1 MVTNYVL
8 THGAW
13 HGGWCWRDIA
23 AKLRVGGHDV
33 FTPTLTGLG
42 ERAHLLS
49 PSVGLSLHV
58 RDVAA
63 VIEAERL
70 TDVVLVGHSY
80 AGMVLPG
87 VAARVPGRVRR
98 LVIVDGFLPDARDSA
113 LTMLP
118 ERVADRYRRLAA
130 EEGMGW
136 LLPPERPDLLGV
148 TNAELIEVL
157 GSRLTPHPFST
168 YEEPSA
174 VGLASIGLPG
184 TFLLCSGWR
193 TPFRPS
199 ASRADDLGW
208 TVREFAADHEVL
220 LSTPSL
226 LADELLE
233 AAGKDR

>member
-1 MVTNYVL
+1 MTSYVL

-13 HGGWCWRDIA
+13 HGGWCWRDVA
-23 AKLRVGGHDV
+23 ARLRACGHEV

-63 VIEAERL
+63 VIETERL

-80 AGMVLPG
+80 AGMILPG
-87 VAARVPGRVRR
+87 VAARVPGRLRQ
-98 LVIVDGFLPDARDSA
+98 LVIVDGFVPDAGDSA
-113 LTMLP
+113 LAILP
-118 ERVADRYRRLAA
+118 DRVAERYRRLAA
-130 EEGMGW
+130 DVGMGW
-136 LLPPERPDLLGV
+136 LLPPEHPGLLGV
-148 TNAELIEVL
+148 TDDNLTETL
-157 GSRLTPHPFST
+157 GLRLTPHPFST
-168 YEEPSA
+168 YEEPTA
-174 VGLASIGLPG
+174 VGCVAIGLPG

-208 TVREFAADHEVL
+208 TVRDLAADHEVL
-220 LSTPSL
+220 LSAPTL

-233 AAGKDR
+233 AAGRDS